1 MNADVIRWL
10 SVIEMKNQDASF
22 SFVYLMAFFPE
33 FRNLFY
39 YRAGRIKHLIG
50 FLCPGMSTL
59 FINTPEIGPGLFLQH
74 GFSTIINADS
84 IGSNCWINQQ
94 VTIGFSNKH
103 DRPTL
108 KDNVTVYAGAKIIG
122 KVTVGNNVI
131 VGANAVVVKDVPDN
145 CTVVGVPARI
155 IKVRDLNNL

>member
-10 SVIEMKNQDASF
+10 EVIEKQNQDAASG
-22 SFVYLMAFFPE
+22 FVYLMAFFPE

-39 YRAGRIKHLIG
+39 YRAGRLKHFIS

-59 FINTPEIGPGLFLQH
+59 FINTPEIGPGLFIQH
-74 GFSTIINADS
+74 GFSTIINAHS
-84 IGSNCWINQQ
+84 VGSNCWINQQ
-94 VTIGFSNKH
+94 VTIGFSNKT

-122 KVTVGNNVI
+122 NVVVGNNVI

-155 IKVRDLNNL
+155 IKVRDPNNL